1 MNFDTKPIMDWF
13 GFTRRE
19 RRSTFALLLIVV
31 IIIGFKFSVP
41 DTRITIQDITDSLL
55 VAKDAP
61 AIDSGIHGGAYS
73 FSANS
78 KGNGIKPIFI
88 GKPKKSRPA
97 IRQDDSYSNRKQQL
111 IEINR
116 CDSATLVK
124 LPGIGPVL
132 SARIIRYRR
141 LLGGYARIEQLKEVY
156 GLPEETYELIKN
168 RISADS
174 TFISRIN
181 INEAGYKELCHIR
194 YLEKYEIASILK
206 YRQLKG
212 RIDGVSELITN
223 KIITKEKAFKVRPY
237 LKFVNQEY

>member
-1 MNFDTKPIMDWF
+1 MDWF

-31 IIIGFKFSVP
+31 FIIGFKYMVP

-55 VAKDAP
+55 VTKSTP
-61 AIDSGIHGGAYS
+61 AIDSGIHGGAYT

-78 KGNGIKPIFI
+78 KGHGTKPVFI
-88 GKPKKSRPA
+88 GKPKINRLT
-97 IRQDDSYSNRKQQL
+97 IRKDDSYSNQKQQL

-116 CDSATLVK
+116 CDSVTLVR

-132 SARIIRYRR
+132 SARIIKYRR

-168 RISADS
+168 RVSADS
-174 TFISRIN
+174 TFISRID
-181 INEAGYKELCHIR
+181 INTAGYKELSHIR
-194 YLEKYEIASILK
+194 YLEKYEISSILK

-212 RIDGVSELITN
+212 RIEEISELISN
-223 KIITKEKAFKVRPY
+223 KIITKEKAFKVGPY
-237 LKFVNQEY
+237 LKFEDN

>member
-31 IIIGFKFSVP
+31 IIIGFKYMVP

-55 VAKDAP
+55 VANDAP
-61 AIDSGIHGGAYS
+61 ALDSGIQSGAYS
-73 FSANS
+73 FPVNS
-78 KGNGIKPIFI
+78 KGNGIKTIF
-88 GKPKKSRPA
+88 GRKPKISRST
-97 IRQDDSYSNRKQQL
+97 IKKDVSYSNQKQQL

-116 CDSATLVK
+116 CDSVTLVR

-181 INEAGYKELCHIR
+181 INTAGYKELYHIR
-194 YLEKYEIASILK
+194 YLERYEIASILK
-206 YRQLKG
+206 YRQLKVKING
-212 RIDGVSELITN
+212 IEDLIDN
-223 KIITKEKAFKVRPY
+223 KVITKEKAKSVGPY
-237 LKFVNQEY
+237 LKFDE

>member
-1 MNFDTKPIMDWF
+1 MNFDTKPVMDWF

-31 IIIGFKFSVP
+31 IIIGFKYTVP

-55 VAKDAP
+55 VAKDTP
-61 AIDSGIHGGAYS
+61 LIDSGIHGGAYS
-73 FSANS
+73 FSVNS
-78 KGNGIKPIFI
+78 KGNGIKPIFV
-88 GKPKKSRPA
+88 GKPKINRTT
-97 IRQDDSYSNRKQQL
+97 IRKDNSYSNQKQQL

-116 CDSATLVK
+116 CDSITLVK
-124 LPGIGPVL
+124 LPGIGPIL

-141 LLGGYARIEQLKEVY
+141 LLGGYAKIEQLKEVY

-181 INEAGYKELCHIR
+181 INTAGYKELCHIR

-212 RIDGVSELITN
+212 RIEGMSELITN
-223 KIITKEKAFKVRPY
+223 KIITKEKAFKVGPY
-237 LKFVNQEY
+237 LKFDNN